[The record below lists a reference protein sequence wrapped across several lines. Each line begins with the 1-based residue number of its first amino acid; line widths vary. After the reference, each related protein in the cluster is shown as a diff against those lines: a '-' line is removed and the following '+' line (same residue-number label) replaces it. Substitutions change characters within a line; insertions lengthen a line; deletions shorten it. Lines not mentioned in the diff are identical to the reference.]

1 MPPPPPPRAVEP
13 EPHSCYRHRDRPTG
27 RRCTRCGNYACS
39 DCLVQA
45 AVGSHCVDCAKAG
58 RPNAATRARHWNAR
72 QPTLVTTSII
82 AANVAVF
89 VWGAILDPAT
99 IGGRIRLGGIH
110 ADFALNRRI
119 LEFTDEWYRLATS
132 GFLHFGILHLAFNMY
147 MLWMLGQ
154 MLEPA
159 LGRVRFAL
167 LYAAGLLGGS
177 LGVLLLDQGLTAGA
191 SGAVFGLLGAA
202 FVGQWRRGANPLTT
216 SIGSVL
222 MMNLF
227 ITFAWRDQISVGG
240 HLGGAIAGAICG
252 WVMLAPPQRRIRVE
266 LTYAVPLLVAVA
278 AVAASVAV
286 AS

>member
-240 HLGGAIAGAICG
+240 HLGGVIAGAICG